1 MLVPPFT
8 SQSRQVMSCLSDNSS
23 QKKKLL
29 VAAMDRDLLHVIHY
43 LLQRT
48 LLQFCFSRVFKL
60 LDDFARILKGESSF
74 KDEDYYNDVKPRSK
88 WSSNLLLK

>member
-8 SQSRQVMSCLSDNSS
+8 SQSRQVMSCFLTT
-23 QKKKLL
+23 QVKKKLL

-48 LLQFCFSRVFKL
+48 LLQFCVFRVFKL
-60 LDDFARILKGESSF
+60 LDDFARILKGKSSF